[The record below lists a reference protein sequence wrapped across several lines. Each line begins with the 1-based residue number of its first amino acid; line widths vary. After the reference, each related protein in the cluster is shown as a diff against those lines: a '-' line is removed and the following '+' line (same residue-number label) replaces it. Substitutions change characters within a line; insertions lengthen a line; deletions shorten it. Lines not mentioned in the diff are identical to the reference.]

1 MPFQSEKQ
9 RKYLWANEPE
19 IARDWTE
26 NYGSRVKK
34 DTGGITRIPFANGLD
49 PDTQMNQMIPSQ
61 SNLLAVATGTGLHE
75 QAMRDYLNPFSRNKN
90 IQVGQGAVGDYMSDY
105 LKSYIDPNNQAGG
118 KFGERKGPDQMQ
130 VTGLGISPNPFSRTG
145 IATAAK
151 MAKDPSFQAENLF
164 GEGTLTQV
172 PGGYDYTGGKFDF
185 NFPGPLEGA
194 IFAPSTYGM
203 KFDKD
208 MNTLNQFDRD
218 FRAFDQAKMG
228 NLGSGNNVRGDATNK
243 SLEEFIG
250 NLMGY
255 DYNDVDALTADEQA
269 QFTADEQAQ
278 LSIDDLTPQRNI
290 FGKAKD
296 LASSGIVYAKSG
308 AKFLGDMFRGS
319 PEQRARN
326 EANKRFGVGDIY
338 GYGMGSASGA
348 NKDAFGYNTVSAKGN
363 YEKHMR
369 DTVARLQGRTFKPG
383 SYQFNKFRD
392 YSKNIATIDRPN
404 EAAVAQ
410 ANKVAAFQ
418 DQRAADTGA
427 GSWGTGQEAESF
439 GENIG
444 SGGWDSYT

>member
-9 RKYLWANEPE
+9 RKYLWANEPA
-19 IARDWTE
+19 IARDWTDK
-26 NYGSRVKK
+26 YGSRVKK
-34 DTGGITRIPFANGLD
+34 DTGGITRIPLGEGSFLTGQHFGDEGNRQKLINAMERGLITEKEYKIMSGYD
-49 PDTQMNQMIPSQ
+49 ASREM
-61 SNLLAVATGTGLHE
+61 GLTPYQTL
-75 QAMRDYLNPFSRNKN
+75 QASGIYNAAKRVRNPQDFEGR
-90 IQVGQGAVGDYMSDY
+90 
-105 LKSYIDPNNQAGG
+105 
-118 KFGERKGPDQMQ
+118 
-130 VTGLGISPNPFSRTG
+130 ISPLVSTLLNAAGSANLPKFTG
-145 IATAAK
+145 
-151 MAKDPSFQAENLF
+151 
-164 GEGTLTQV
+164 
-172 PGGYDYTGGKFDF
+172 
-185 NFPGPLEGA
+185 
-194 IFAPSTYGM
+194 YG
-203 KFDKD
+203 FDKD
-208 MNTLNQFDRD
+208 KYSGILELSREALGENPYGAGLGLDSQHAQRAGLAPAYDFDIPAGVYDGPPRNVENSSPQNQALIQDFDGVNFSASD
-218 FRAFDQAKMG
+218 KP
-228 NLGSGNNVRGDATNK
+228 
-243 SLEEFIG
+243 LEDFIG
-250 NLMGY
+250 NLTGY
-255 DYNDVDALTADEQA
+255 DYNEIDAL
-269 QFTADEQAQ
+269 TADEQAQ